1 MPNILVAGK
10 IHPAGLEVLRNA
22 PGFNVTLVPEVSVES
37 YAPHLS
43 QADALLIRTQPMT
56 AKEVAKAPQL
66 KIVSRHGVGY
76 DSVDVDALT
85 ARHIPLTIVGDVNS
99 QSVAEHTL
107 AMLLALAKRVTYFD
121 SSIRAGEWNRRNTFS
136 AVEIAHRKLFILGF
150 GRIGR
155 EVARLAQS
163 FRMVVQA
170 YDPYLPDEIFQQLQ
184 VQRVADIPTGLKAA
198 DAVSVHLPLSGEKP
212 LIGREEMA
220 LMKPGALLINTAR
233 GGLIDEDALA
243 ASLANHHLGGAGL
256 DVLKAEPANLSD
268 ALLQQSDRLILSPHT
283 AGLTAEAAMRMSVSA
298 ASNIVDYFSG
308 QLDDTLVVNKQV
320 LALQNLM
327 SQLP

>member
-1 MPNILVAGK
+1 MPNVLVAGK
-10 IHPAGLEVLRNA
+10 IHAAGLEILRNA

-37 YAPHLS
+37 YAPHLP

-56 AKEVAKAPQL
+56 AKEIASATQL

-76 DSVDVDALT
+76 DSVDINALNE
-85 ARHIPLTIVGDVNS
+85 RNIPLTIVGDVNS
-99 QSVAEHTL
+99 LSVAEHTL
-107 AMLLALAKRVTYFD
+107 TLLLALAKRVTWFD
-121 SSIRAGEWNRRNTFS
+121 NGIRANEWNRRNTFS

-163 FRMVVQA
+163 FRMQVMA
-170 YDPYLPDEIFQQLQ
+170 YDPYLPDDVFNAQSVE
-184 VQRVADIPTGLKAA
+184 RVIDIHQGLAAA
-198 DAVSVHLPLSGEKP
+198 DAVTVHLPLSGEKP
-212 LIGREEMA
+212 LIGKTELAM
-220 LMKPGALLINTAR
+220 MKPGAFLINTAR
-233 GGLIDEDALA
+233 GGIVDEDALA
-243 ASLANHHLGGAGL
+243 QALANNQLGGAGL

-268 ALLQQSDRLILSPHT
+268 ALLAQSDRLILSPHS
-283 AGLTAEAAMRMSVSA
+283 AGLTEEAAMRMSVSA
-298 ASNIVDYFSG
+298 ATNIVDYFNG